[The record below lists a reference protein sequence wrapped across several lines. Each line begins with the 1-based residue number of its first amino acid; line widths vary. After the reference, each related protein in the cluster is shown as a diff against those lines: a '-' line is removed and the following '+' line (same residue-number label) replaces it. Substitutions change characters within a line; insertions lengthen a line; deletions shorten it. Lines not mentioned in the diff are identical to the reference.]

1 MTDYASDG
9 VNLNATSGVA
19 PTVTL
24 PSAGAEFTGIAF
36 KTSLGSYTP
45 PVLPMSVVNYTAVQ
59 TSLNCSPSCSFSIPS
74 TGSGNLLY
82 LEAGSSTKI
91 SSVSG
96 GGSWIVPSGCQLTV
110 PGSTGGSLSC
120 AYVLSSVAGAS
131 SVNVTMAGT
140 GPTAFALWEVAS
152 SSGPFSLDNLGA
164 AQRAGS
170 PVLTVQGVPLTL
182 SGSNDVIFQSAWI
195 SGGTN
200 AISLYPGPENPN
212 GQAIF
217 FYSTATSANA
227 GSAALL
233 NTTNGTAPIWING
246 GTNSAGTGVT
256 GIAFKA
262 P

>member
-1 MTDYASDG
+1 
-9 VNLNATSGVA
+9 
-19 PTVTL
+19 
-24 PSAGAEFTGIAF
+24 
-36 KTSLGSYTP
+36 
-45 PVLPMSVVNYTAVQ
+45 MS
-59 TSLNCSPSCSFSIPS
+59 
-74 TGSGNLLY
+74 
-82 LEAGSSTKI
+82 
-91 SSVSG
+91 
-96 GGSWIVPSGCQLTV
+96 
-110 PGSTGGSLSC
+110 
-120 AYVLSSVAGAS
+120 
-131 SVNVTMAGT
+131 GT
-140 GPTAFALWEVAS
+140 GPTAFAMWEIAS
-152 SSGPFSLDNLGA
+152 TNGAFSFDTSGN

-170 PVLTVQGVPLTL
+170 PTLNVQGIPLPV

-212 GQAIF
+212 GQAIL